1 MNKSELRKIIKGE
14 ITKTLN
20 EGSLMEQ
27 GNWDYSLMDQ
37 IESDVEEL
45 NSVIGKY
52 DRDIIQNMI
61 NKIISNL
68 KKLNK

>member
-1 MNKSELRKIIKGE
+1 MKKSQLKKIIKGE

-68 KKLNK
+68 KKLSK

>member
-68 KKLNK
+68 KKLSK

>member
-1 MNKSELRKIIKGE
+1 MKKSQLKKIIKGE

-27 GNWDYSLMDQ
+27 GNWDYSLMDK

-68 KKLNK
+68 KKLSK